1 MQPPEGVEEAT
12 TIDAE
17 RRTAGPLLPAVVVRS
32 GERAGKRFLEFFT
45 AQIRNANTRRA
56 YGRAI
61 AGFFGWCEFRGIEL
75 HQVEPITVAAY
86 IEQHPGSK
94 PTVKQHLAAI
104 RMLFDWLVTGQV
116 VSFNPASSVRG
127 PKYVVKKGL
136 TPVLSAREARKLLD
150 SIDTTTIIGLRDR
163 ALIGLMAFSFARVGA
178 ALGMVVNDYYTE
190 ARQRWFLL
198 HEKGGNVHCVGAHP
212 KAARYLDAYIA
223 AAGIADN
230 TKGPLFRTMGK
241 DRHLTQ
247 KPMASIDALKMVKRR
262 AAAAGL
268 SERTCNHTFRAT
280 GITVYLTNGGK
291 IESAQALAGHA
302 DIRTTMLYDRRA
314 DLSTLKEV
322 KRIAIQP
329 RIHK

>member
-12 TIDAE
+12 VVNAE
-17 RRTAGPLLPAVVVRS
+17 RCTDGPLLPALVVRS
-32 GERAGKRFLEFFT
+32 GERAGRRFLEFFT
-45 AQIRNANTRRA
+45 AHIRNANTRRA
-56 YGRAI
+56 YARAI
-61 AGFFGWCEFRGIEL
+61 AGFFGWCEARGIEL

-104 RMLFDWLVTGQV
+104 RRLFDWLVTGQV

-136 TPVLSAREARKLLD
+136 TPVLSAREARRLLD

-163 ALIGLMAFSFARVGA
+163 ALIGVMAFSFARVGA
-178 ALGMVVNDYYTE
+178 ALGMVVKDYYTE
-190 ARQRWFLL
+190 ARQRRFLL
-198 HEKGGNVHCVGAHP
+198 HEKGGKLHSVPAHP

-230 TKGPLFRTMGK
+230 TKGPLFRTLGK

-262 AAAAGL
+262 ARAADLPETIG
-268 SERTCNHTFRAT
+268 CHTFRAT
-280 GITVYLTNGGK
+280 GITAYLENGGT
-291 IESAQALAGHA
+291 IEGAQAIAAHESP
-302 DIRTTMLYDRRA
+302 RTTKLYDRRG
-314 DLSTLKEV
+314 DLTTLKEV
-322 KRIAIQP
+322 KRIVI
-329 RIHK
+329 